1 MTHVENQCGEEL
13 WQFWN
18 VWNQFVCTP
27 AVTGRDGDME
37 KRWITCW
44 SLTDSIQQLPLLSA
58 LLYHRHRCEGL
69 AERGIAMNHGFCFTW
84 HHFTSLNEM
93 SRNVN
98 VGFWT
103 ILNQRIPENSAVCG
117 CFLVWF
123 CEAKRIAVNTGE
135 IVEVGRRHQELVF
148 DKLLKARVSTK
159 NWKIGR
165 RLMVIYG
172 ILSMIIYITM
182 IIIMILYRYWD
193 NI

>member
-1 MTHVENQCGEEL
+1 
-13 WQFWN
+13 
-18 VWNQFVCTP
+18 
-27 AVTGRDGDME
+27 
-37 KRWITCW
+37 
-44 SLTDSIQQLPLLSA
+44 
-58 LLYHRHRCEGL
+58 
-69 AERGIAMNHGFCFTW
+69 
-84 HHFTSLNEM
+84 
-93 SRNVN
+93 
-98 VGFWT
+98 
-103 ILNQRIPENSAVCG
+103 
-117 CFLVWF
+117 VWF
-123 CEAKRIAVNTGE
+123 CEAKRNAVNTGE

>member
-1 MTHVENQCGEEL
+1 
-13 WQFWN
+13 
-18 VWNQFVCTP
+18 
-27 AVTGRDGDME
+27 
-37 KRWITCW
+37 
-44 SLTDSIQQLPLLSA
+44 
-58 LLYHRHRCEGL
+58 
-69 AERGIAMNHGFCFTW
+69 
-84 HHFTSLNEM
+84 
-93 SRNVN
+93 
-98 VGFWT
+98 
-103 ILNQRIPENSAVCG
+103 
-117 CFLVWF
+117 VWF